1 MKRIEQHYKCVDGIA
16 AFWRVF
22 RGVYSS
28 VYYPPRGVE
37 KKKLIYKKRE
47 KKKLEIYALWRELAY
62 LEIKTLFLWFQNI
75 KKSGGKKMSQ
85 EFFRF
90 CYRFFLFP
98 VFFNL
103 FRGKRKSGNLR
114 TLTRISFLVR
124 KTGKGKVEEK

>member
-1 MKRIEQHYKCVDGIA
+1 MKPIKTLDLVVETLVDETLS
-16 AFWRVF
+16 VNTL

-98 VFFNL
+98 VFFL
-103 FRGKRKSGNLR
+103 TYLEGKE
-114 TLTRISFLVR
+114 
-124 KTGKGKVEEK
+124 KVEIYVLWRE